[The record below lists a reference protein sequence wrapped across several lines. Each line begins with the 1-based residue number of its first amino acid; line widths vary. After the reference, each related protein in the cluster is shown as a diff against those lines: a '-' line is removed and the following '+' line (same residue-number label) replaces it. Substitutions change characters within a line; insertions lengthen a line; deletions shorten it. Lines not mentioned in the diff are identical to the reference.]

1 MGAQQEHQA
10 EQARLREQLAAAQ
23 RQEGAR
29 QEERLALH
37 VSEYEGAVGELRRA
51 LLASFVDEQQRTDGA
66 LPALQ
71 ERLDTSVRAHERA
84 AQELLRGLEE
94 RLAEQRRLQSGE
106 LSGVRDA
113 LGVALESTKQEAAA
127 SREAIEAQVMRHG
140 MRHGRM
146 HHGIHTPC
154 CVMHHGMHSTQM
166 NTRAR
171 AGLSSPRRRRV
182 RRRCSLSCG

>member
-1 MGAQQEHQA
+1 MTEGLTLQQDATQK
-10 EQARLREQLAAAQ
+10 
-23 RQEGAR
+23 
-29 QEERLALH
+29 
-37 VSEYEGAVGELRRA
+37 
-51 LLASFVDEQQRTDGA
+51 
-66 LPALQ
+66 
-71 ERLDTSVRAHERA
+71 
-84 AQELLRGLEE
+84 
-94 RLAEQRRLQSGE
+94 LQSGE